1 MFEDSAGPRTLFW
14 SRVMSD
20 RWEMTT
26 IADHDHLLLAL
37 ISAAE
42 QHPDAAM
49 AAFRRGS
56 TFVDVTSAS
65 LWDDVRAIGQ
75 GLIAAHVT
83 AGDRVALMGKTSY
96 EWLVVDCAINAVGAV
111 TVPIYETSSAAQIEW
126 ILQDSAAVLAVV
138 ATAELAATASPIT
151 HALATCNNELVV
163 IEDGGLEALKAMGA
177 SIGPGELN
185 RRLDA
190 ISVHDTATI
199 IYTSGTTGRPKG
211 CVLTHHNLRSNVRQI
226 ADALAGTV
234 DSSDTALLFL
244 PLAHVLTKITAL
256 YCLEHRIKIAFAT
269 SIDRL
274 AEELAM
280 VQPSLISAVPRIFE
294 KVYASAQHRAEAG
307 HKGFVFERAAE
318 IAIRASRER
327 EAGQEK
333 LRTRL
338 EHQLYDRLVYSKLR
352 ASFGGALR
360 MAFSGG
366 GPLGERLTSFFD
378 GTGLRIYEGYGLTET
393 SPILTLSRSDRWSPG
408 SVGLPVR
415 DTSLR
420 LADDGEI
427 LAKGPQVFAEYWHN
441 PRATAEAFD
450 DDGWFLT
457 GDIGSF
463 DDDGCLHIVGRSKE
477 LIVTA
482 AGKNVAPAPLE
493 DLLRAH
499 SLISQA
505 MVVGDGRPFIAAL
518 ITLDEE
524 AIAEWRSHHD
534 ADELRAEI
542 QQAVDDANSTVS
554 RAESIRTF
562 TILPHDFDLASEEL
576 TPTLKVRRAVV
587 MKHYAAQIEEM
598 YAG

>member
-1 MFEDSAGPRTLFW
+1 MRAPNIAPKPAA
-14 SRVMSD
+14 RV
-20 RWEMTT
+20 
-26 IADHDHLLLAL
+26 
-37 ISAAE
+37 
-42 QHPDAAM
+42 P
-49 AAFRRGS
+49 
-56 TFVDVTSAS
+56 
-65 LWDDVRAIGQ
+65 
-75 GLIAAHVT
+75 
-83 AGDRVALMGKTSY
+83 Y
-96 EWLVVDCAINAVGAV
+96 
-111 TVPIYETSSAAQIEW
+111 SSA
-126 ILQDSAAVLAVV
+126 L
-138 ATAELAATASPIT
+138 
-151 HALATCNNELVV
+151 
-163 IEDGGLEALKAMGA
+163 
-177 SIGPGELN
+177 
-185 RRLDA
+185 RRLR
-190 ISVHDTATI
+190 S
-199 IYTSGTTGRPKG
+199 GRPGNAKR
-211 CVLTHHNLRSNVRQI
+211 V
-226 ADALAGTV
+226 
-234 DSSDTALLFL
+234 
-244 PLAHVLTKITAL
+244 
-256 YCLEHRIKIAFAT
+256 E
-269 SIDRL
+269 
-274 AEELAM
+274 
-280 VQPSLISAVPRIFE
+280 
-294 KVYASAQHRAEAG
+294 
-307 HKGFVFERAAE
+307 
-318 IAIRASRER
+318 
-327 EAGQEK
+327 EK

-338 EHQLYDRLVYSKLR
+338 EHQLYDRLVYRKLR

-427 LAKGPQVFAEYWHN
+427 LAKGPQVFGEYWRN
-441 PRATAEAFD
+441 PQATAAAFD

-534 ADELRAEI
+534 ADEVRAEI
-542 QQAVDDANSTVS
+542 QQAVDEANSTVS

-562 TILPHDFDLASEEL
+562 AILPHDFDLASEEL
-576 TPTLKVRRAVV
+576 TPDTQGASGSGDEALRRTDRGDVRRLSSPGQ
-587 MKHYAAQIEEM
+587 AAAM
-598 YAG
+598 R